1 MFKWVKGVF
10 KNLLFAFGFLTIIPG
25 LGRIEVDA
33 EDMGKSSVFFPIVG
47 LMLGA
52 FVYLIGVIAVLS
64 PLTRSIFINI
74 FIILF
79 TRGLHTD
86 GVIDTFDG
94 FLSGRCTG
102 DEILSIMKDSRMGAL
117 GFVGTFFLY
126 ILKIAILYEIL
137 LHIPYHQQSL
147 LLLPTVMSRGGV
159 AFYSF
164 LFPAASDG
172 SSLGK
177 SFASGVR
184 LHHVLGSF
192 LLTELISI
200 RLGAPLSFFL
210 PAFIILF
217 WFLWGLVCRRK
228 IGGIT
233 GDTIGAGVEFSES
246 LGFILVL
253 IMVL

>member
-1 MFKWVKGVF
+1 MYNRVKEVLRS
-10 KNLLFAFGFLTIIPG
+10 LLFAFGFLTIIPG
-25 LGRIEVDA
+25 LGRIDVDA
-33 EDMGKSSVFFPIVG
+33 EDMGKSSIFFPIVG

-52 FVYLIGVIAVLS
+52 FVYLIGVIPVLS

-86 GVIDTFDG
+86 GVLDTFDG
-94 FLSGRCTG
+94 FLSGRRTG
-102 DEILSIMKDSRMGAL
+102 DEILSIMKDSRVGAL

-126 ILKIAILYEIL
+126 LLKIAILYEIL
-137 LHIPYHQQSL
+137 LHVPHHQRSL

-164 LFPAASDG
+164 LFPAARVG
-172 SSLGK
+172 SSLGR

-192 LLTELISI
+192 LLSQVISI
-200 RLGAPLSFFL
+200 RLGTPFTLLL
-210 PAFIILF
+210 PAFIFLF

-233 GDTIGAGVEFSES
+233 GDTIGAGIEFAES

>member
-1 MFKWVKGVF
+1 MHNRVYSVF
-10 KNLLFAFGFLTIIPG
+10 KSLLFAFGFLTIIPG
-25 LGRIEVDA
+25 LGSIDVDA
-33 EDMGKSSVFFPIVG
+33 EDAGKSSIFFPIVG
-47 LMLGA
+47 LMIGGS
-52 FVYLIGVIAVLS
+52 VYLIRAIPVLT

-86 GVIDTFDG
+86 GVLDTFDG
-94 FLSGRCTG
+94 FLSGRRTD
-102 DEILSIMKDSRMGAL
+102 DEILSIMKDSRVGAL

-126 ILKIAILYEIL
+126 ILKIAIVYEIL
-137 LHIPYHQQSL
+137 LHIPYHQESL
-147 LLLPTVMSRGGV
+147 LLLPTVLSRGGV

-164 LFPAASDG
+164 LFPAARVG
-172 SSLGK
+172 SSLGR

-184 LHHVLGSF
+184 LHHVIGSF
-192 LLTELISI
+192 LLSQIISI
-200 RLGAPLSFFL
+200 RLGVPFALLL
-210 PAFIILF
+210 PALIFLF

-233 GDTIGAGVEFSES
+233 GDTIGAGIEFAEC

-253 IMVL
+253 VMVL